1 MKIQL
6 ENLSIKKKNL
16 KSLVKELEDRIE
28 QLNLDQ
34 QDEFRKAYFEKLS
47 QFSSILSQKDEL
59 INRMIKEQ
67 EDHNFEMFQLKRD
80 KNDLIS
86 ELKEL
91 QEEKMTDLE
100 SQISLLNDQLNTA
113 YRQLSEEK
121 RQNELQN
128 ESNVKHLKMEM
139 EIQ

>member
-1 MKIQL
+1 LKIQL